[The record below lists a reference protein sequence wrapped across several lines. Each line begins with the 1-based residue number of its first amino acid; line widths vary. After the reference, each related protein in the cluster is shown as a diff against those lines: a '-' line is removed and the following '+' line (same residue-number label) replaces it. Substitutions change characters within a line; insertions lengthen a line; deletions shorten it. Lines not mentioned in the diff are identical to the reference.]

1 MKVKKKGASA
11 AAKKAPAKPE
21 PPVGLDPTKL
31 TVEEGSFTTQEGS
44 PIRQIAL
51 SDIGPFVSGIVLCT
65 VDQASAYLKANQLV
79 SNGALGLLL
88 LNADTASL
96 PTTLSWS
103 SLRVILRCQANGEP
117 LLAPACL
124 VQIGHLVVTS
134 KPSGDISEALHEPA
148 ACLKVAIYK
157 DSVDDWDL
165 VVRAPVKY
173 LLAHLLPLQACRPSE
188 TDPPCGCTKWH
199 PTKDS
204 CVEDPVLDVWR
215 RQWVTST
222 FQPCAAERA
231 DIFMVNLRCLDSQ
244 LEAALGL
251 SGRNGLFLEPRSL
264 DAKEPHLDYQ
274 VLWFPKTD
282 VAELLRRQQC
292 HAGVLGLARIGSRL
306 GLRMRLT
313 DAPGLAQTLKP
324 GSVFLASGS
333 RITYELGPLPFGCD
347 RLTVSKL
354 CGQWGWKAR
363 PLHPCRTVDGALGNM
378 WRVQACTPPPNNVT
392 HYQGSEVVITKVSE
406 DDPGAP
412 SVPTQVIGNTATV
425 QLCSKDKPA
434 AVDPWLRNDPWAP
447 STVPHVPSSQADAQ
461 ASLKEVE
468 SRITAKIWEKV
479 QSETMEV
486 DSHAT
491 EARFAAL
498 EQQVQSLTAH
508 QQQMEAAIEE
518 SSKRSDGQ
526 LSALQAQVTTQLDNQ
541 GQHIQGMFQ
550 AQLQQI
556 EALLNKRARME

>member
-1 MKVKKKGASA
+1 M
-11 AAKKAPAKPE
+11 
-21 PPVGLDPTKL
+21 
-31 TVEEGSFTTQEGS
+31 
-44 PIRQIAL
+44 
-51 SDIGPFVSGIVLCT
+51 
-65 VDQASAYLKANQLV
+65 
-79 SNGALGLLL
+79 
-88 LNADTASL
+88 
-96 PTTLSWS
+96 
-103 SLRVILRCQANGEP
+103 ILRCQANGEP

-134 KPSGDISEALHEPA
+134 KPAGDISEAIHEPA

-173 LLAHLLPLQACRPSE
+173 LLAHLAPLQTCRSSDSE
-188 TDPPCGCTKWH
+188 PPCNCAKWH
-199 PTKDS
+199 PSKES

-215 RQWVTST
+215 RQWVSST

-231 DIFMVNLRCLDSQ
+231 DIFLVNLRCLESQ
-244 LEAALGL
+244 LEATLGL

-264 DAKEPHLDYQ
+264 DAKEPHRDFQ

-282 VAELLRRQQC
+282 AAELHRRQQC
-292 HAGVLGLARIGSRL
+292 HAGVLGLARIGSRF
-306 GLRMRLT
+306 GLRVRLQ
-313 DAPGLAQTLKP
+313 DVPGLAQTLKP

-363 PLHPCRTVDGALGNM
+363 PLNPSRAVDGVLGNM
-378 WRVQACTPPPNNVT
+378 WRVQACSPPPSNVT
-392 HYQGSEVVITKVSE
+392 QYQGSEVVITKISE
-406 DDPGAP
+406 DDQGSTAI
-412 SVPTQVIGNTATV
+412 PTQVIGNTATV
-425 QLCSKDKPA
+425 QLCTKDKPA
-434 AVDPWLRNDPWAP
+434 PVDPWLKHDPWAP
-447 STVPHVPSSQADAQ
+447 VSQPPLHNPQADTQ

-468 SRITAKIWEKV
+468 SRITAKIMEKV
-479 QSETMEV
+479 QAETMEV

-508 QQQMEAAIEE
+508 QKQMEIAIEE
-518 SSKRSDGQ
+518 TSHRSEGQ
-526 LSALQAQVTTQLDNQ
+526 LSALQAQVTAQLDSQ

-556 EALLNKRARME
+556 EALLNKRPRTE